1 MVQKVVIKRY
11 SIAFKQKI
19 VRKYEAGDSI
29 KELRETYAIG
39 GSTTIQRWVV
49 KYGQKGL
56 RHKLLIIQSPEEQ
69 NQVKVLKERIGQLE
83 KLVARLSLDKLM
95 LESSLAEAEEL
106 LGGAVKKNGAAKSL
120 GCVSSELSDH
130 QTAKGSLW

>member
-39 GSTTIQRWVV
+39 GSTTIQRWVA

-120 GCVSSELSDH
+120 NGPSARRE
-130 QTAKGSLW
+130 GR